1 LKQRNRF
8 FSSFDRIWKRFKRR
22 NWILRKLRI
31 RELLLND
38 LEGITR
44 YSLDADHL
52 LKVRAK
58 VLSVELE
65 RISTHLFCP
74 FLKVDNCI
82 ESKKTTNIKILL
94 LFACLGMQSDHFTII
109 DDRASTLPTIGRHE
123 IGEHLLG
130 GLILENPPVSFFRGH
145 PLLAKLKVDSYRLV
159 VSQRLIISAIFEGV
173 AVN

>member
-1 LKQRNRF
+1 
-8 FSSFDRIWKRFKRR
+8 
-22 NWILRKLRI
+22 
-31 RELLLND
+31 
-38 LEGITR
+38 
-44 YSLDADHL
+44 
-52 LKVRAK
+52 
-58 VLSVELE
+58 
-65 RISTHLFCP
+65 
-74 FLKVDNCI
+74 
-82 ESKKTTNIKILL
+82 
-94 LFACLGMQSDHFTII
+94 MQSDHFTII